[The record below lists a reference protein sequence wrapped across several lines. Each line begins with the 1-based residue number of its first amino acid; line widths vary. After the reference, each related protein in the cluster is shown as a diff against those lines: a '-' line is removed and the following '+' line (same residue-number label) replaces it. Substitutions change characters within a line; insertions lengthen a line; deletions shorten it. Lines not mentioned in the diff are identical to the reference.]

1 MSVRVVRVL
10 VIAVSSLIWLVGCE
24 STSWNKLDVWGDKQ
38 ASSAGS
44 GADPTPTGSIFGSS
58 APEGAAPG
66 TKPGLLGSDPDD
78 DLSLGKKYYRAG
90 DFGLAEKHFR
100 KAVEEYPKDVEA
112 WVGLA
117 AAYDRLK
124 RFDLADRAYDN
135 AVQLVG
141 QTPEILNNHG
151 FSYLLRGD
159 YARARTMFIT
169 AQAKDPDNPYARNN
183 LRLLEESLRK
193 RKGVELPPT
202 SRKKELKLD

>member
-1 MSVRVVRVL
+1 MNVRVARVL
-10 VIAVSSLIWLVGCE
+10 VIAIGSLVWLAGCE
-24 STSWNKLDVWGDKQ
+24 TWKGLDVWGDQ
-38 ASSAGS
+38 APATA
-44 GADPTPTGSIFGSS
+44 GADPSPTGSIVAT
-58 APEGAAPG
+58 APADAPPGASPLAS
-66 TKPGLLGSDPDD
+66 PGLLGSDPDD
-78 DLSLGKKYYRAG
+78 DLSLGKKQYRAG
-90 DFGLAEKHFR
+90 DYGLAEKHFR
-100 KAVEEYPKDVEA
+100 RAVEQHPKDVEA

-169 AQAKDPDNPYARNN
+169 AQAKDPANIYAKNN

-193 RKGVELPPT
+193 RKGVDLPPVD
-202 SRKKELKLD
+202 RKRAPKLD

>member
-1 MSVRVVRVL
+1 MSVRVAGVRVAKVL
-10 VIAVSSLIWLVGCE
+10 VIAIGSLVWLVGCE

-38 ASSAGS
+38 ASTA
-44 GADPTPTGSIFGSS
+44 ADPSPTGSIFGASS
-58 APEGAAPG
+58 PAAPG
-66 TKPGLLGSDPDD
+66 ASPGLLGSDPDD
-78 DLSLGKKYYRAG
+78 DLSLGKKHYRAN

-100 KAVEEYPKDVEA
+100 RAVEQHPKDVEA

-159 YARARTMFIT
+159 YARARTMFLT
-169 AQAKDPDNPYARNN
+169 AQAKDPGNLYARNN

-193 RKGVELPPT
+193 RKGVELPPAN
-202 SRKKELKLD
+202 RKKALKLD

>member
-10 VIAVSSLIWLVGCE
+10 VIAVGSLMWLAACGAG
-24 STSWNKLDVWGDKQ
+24 SWNKLDVWDDKQ
-38 ASSAGS
+38 ASTA
-44 GADPTPTGSIFGSS
+44 ATDPNPTGSIV
-58 APEGAAPG
+58 AAAPHAAAAPIA
-66 TKPGLLGSDPDD
+66 TPGLLGNDPDD
-78 DLSLGKKYYRAG
+78 DLSLGKKHYRAN

-100 KAVEEYPKDVEA
+100 RAVEQHPKDVEA

-124 RFDLADRAYDN
+124 RYDLADRAYDS

-141 QTPEILNNHG
+141 QTPEILNNQG

-169 AQAKDPDNPYARNN
+169 AQARDPANPYARNN

-193 RKGVELPPT
+193 RKGVQLPPAA
-202 SRKKELKLD
+202 RKRELKLD

>member
-1 MSVRVVRVL
+1 MSVRVARAL
-10 VIAVSSLIWLVGCE
+10 VIAVGSLIWLTGCE
-24 STSWNKLDVWGDKQ
+24 TWKTLDVWGEQ
-38 ASSAGS
+38 PPAMA
-44 GADPTPTGSIFGSS
+44 GADPTATGSIVASTPS
-58 APEGAAPG
+58 ATPPLAS
-66 TKPGLLGSDPDD
+66 PGLLGSDPDD
-78 DLSLGKKYYRAG
+78 DLSLGKKHYRAS

-100 KAVEEYPKDVEA
+100 RAVEQHPKDVEA

-141 QTPEILNNHG
+141 QTPEILNNQG

-169 AQAKDPDNPYARNN
+169 AQAKDPANPYAKNN

-193 RKGVELPPT
+193 RKGVQLPPVD
-202 SRKKELKLD
+202 RKREPKLD

>member
-1 MSVRVVRVL
+1 MSVRVARVL
-10 VIAVSSLIWLVGCE
+10 VIAVGSLIWLAGCE
-24 STSWNKLDVWGDKQ
+24 TWQKLDVWGDRQ
-38 ASSAGS
+38 PAAT
-44 GADPTPTGSIFGSS
+44 GADLAPTGSIAVPAEAS
-58 APEGAAPG
+58 
-66 TKPGLLGSDPDD
+66 PGLLGSDPDD
-78 DLSLGKKYYRAG
+78 DLSLGKKHYRAS

-100 KAVEEYPKDVEA
+100 RAVEQHPKDVEA

-141 QTPEILNNHG
+141 QTPEILNNQG

-159 YARARTMFIT
+159 YAKARTMFIT
-169 AQAKDPDNPYARNN
+169 AQAKDPANPYAKNN

-193 RKGVELPPT
+193 RKGVDLPPV
-202 SRKKELKLD
+202 SRKREPKLD

>member
-1 MSVRVVRVL
+1 MSVRVARAL
-10 VIAVSSLIWLVGCE
+10 VIAVGSLVWLTGCE
-24 STSWNKLDVWGDKQ
+24 TWKTLDVWGEQ
-38 ASSAGS
+38 PPAMA
-44 GADPTPTGSIFGSS
+44 GADPTATGSIVASTPPLAS
-58 APEGAAPG
+58 
-66 TKPGLLGSDPDD
+66 PGLLGSDPDD
-78 DLSLGKKYYRAG
+78 DLSLGKKHYRAS

-100 KAVEEYPKDVEA
+100 RAVEQHPKDVEA

-141 QTPEILNNHG
+141 QTPEILNNQG

-169 AQAKDPDNPYARNN
+169 AQAKDPANPYAKNN

-193 RKGVELPPT
+193 RKGVELPPVD
-202 SRKKELKLD
+202 RKREPKLD